1 MKQDTVT
8 AFPQNITRSN
18 ATTLGEYA
26 RTLIV
31 PILSPDF

>member
-1 MKQDTVT
+1 MRQYTGD
-8 AFPQNITRSN
+8 ALPRNITRSN